1 MQIKIG
7 KNIISI
13 DTEPF
18 VIAEIGSNF
27 DQNLKKAYKL
37 ISIAKNCG
45 ADAVKF
51 QLFNSELLY
60 PNDLKMQKIFKQ
72 NELNPLWVGKLA
84 KYCKRIKINFFLSPF
99 DEKSFYLI
107 KKNKIKFYKI
117 ASSEITNFSLIEM
130 IAKENKPI
138 LLSTGASDLDD
149 INKAVRIINKYKNFQ
164 IIIMQCCS
172 LYPLQNKLANI
183 NVLDT
188 YKKKFKNLIGFSD
201 HTLGFEAS
209 ILALGKGARVFEKH
223 ITLNKKSPGPDHHF
237 ALNPREFRNYVT
249 KIKESFKMLGSYEK
263 DMLPEEKKI
272 NRREGLYFNRNMKKN
287 SKINKND
294 LYVSRPC
301 LGIRAKYLR
310 KVLNKKVIKNVK
322 KNYPVLS
329 NILK

>member
-51 QLFNSELLY
+51 QLFNSKLLY

-149 INKAVRIINKYKNFQ
+149 INKAVENHK
-164 IIIMQCCS
+164 
-172 LYPLQNKLANI
+172 
-183 NVLDT
+183 
-188 YKKKFKNLIGFSD
+188 
-201 HTLGFEAS
+201 
-209 ILALGKGARVFEKH
+209 
-223 ITLNKKSPGPDHHF
+223 
-237 ALNPREFRNYVT
+237 
-249 KIKESFKMLGSYEK
+249 
-263 DMLPEEKKI
+263 
-272 NRREGLYFNRNMKKN
+272 
-287 SKINKND
+287 
-294 LYVSRPC
+294 
-301 LGIRAKYLR
+301 
-310 KVLNKKVIKNVK
+310 
-322 KNYPVLS
+322 
-329 NILK
+329 